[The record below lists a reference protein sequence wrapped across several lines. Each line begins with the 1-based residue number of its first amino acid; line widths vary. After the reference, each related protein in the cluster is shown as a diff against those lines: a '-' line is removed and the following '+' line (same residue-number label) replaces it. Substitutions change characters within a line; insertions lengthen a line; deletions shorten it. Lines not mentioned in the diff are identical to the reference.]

1 MLRILINKQIWLIL
15 ECFYVFLW
23 MCYRR
28 LEFAPDVL
36 KAMYDQAVMFKAFN
50 H

>member
-1 MLRILINKQIWLIL
+1 MTNSRMFLCLSLDVLQALRI
-15 ECFYVFLW
+15 
-23 MCYRR
+23 
-28 LEFAPDVL
+28 APDVL